1 MKGIIFTEFIGLVE
15 NAFSLE
21 VLDRVIEQA
30 QVPSGAVYTSVGT
43 YDHRELV
50 SLVVALSKETGVPVP
65 DLVKTYGQHLLG
77 RFVELYPQFFEGEA
91 STLDFIEKVED
102 YIHGEVVKL
111 YPDAQTPKL
120 QCERHDAGR
129 MSVTYESCR
138 GLADAAEGLILGTAA
153 HFGEDIALSREDLS
167 DGSGQRVRFGLEL
180 RC

>member
-1 MKGIIFTEFIGLVE
+1 MKGIIFTEFMGLVE

-21 VLDRVIEQA
+21 VLDRIVEEA
-30 QVPSGAVYTSVGT
+30 EVPSGAVYTAVGP

-77 RFVELYPQFFEGEA
+77 RFVEHYPQFFEGET
-91 STLDFIEKVED
+91 STLDFIEKVEG
-102 YIHGEVVKL
+102 YIHGEVTKL
-111 YPDAQTPKL
+111 YPEARTPKL
-120 QCERHDAGR
+120 HCERHEPGR

-153 HFGEDIALSREDLS
+153 HFGEDLALSREDLS
-167 DGSGQRVRFGLEL
+167 EGRGQKVRFGLEL
-180 RC
+180 RT